1 MKVKI
6 FCSRLC
12 FEVSFRFQFFQLELS
27 YSWSYVWKIYKD
39 MHIKFLPLQVKIVNN
54 IQNCLPSQQRKSIRS
69 CWCLSKKQSKERREF
84 DSPRLNITTR
94 RLRDM
99 SCNGPS
105 ASVLRIDTTG
115 LPYVKFPS
123 DNTACKNLKFVS
135 TLSSKLIMKSRLT
148 FGYVSAAV
156 H

>member
-1 MKVKI
+1 MSAK
-6 FCSRLC
+6 STE
-12 FEVSFRFQFFQLELS
+12 EVYPFVLMSLKEAVEGKTGIRFS
-27 YSWSYVWKIYKD
+27 T
-39 MHIKFLPLQVKIVNN
+39 
-54 IQNCLPSQQRKSIRS
+54 
-69 CWCLSKKQSKERREF
+69 
-84 DSPRLNITTR
+84 PRLNITTR